1 LPYSQIRFTVIAIN
15 VILDIIY
22 YFKHLELRN
31 VEKLAGRN
39 TNIKTDKNPSIEKS
53 FEKLGQTSI
62 RNVLFKKLHSF
73 KNP

>member
-39 TNIKTDKNPSIEKS
+39 TNIKTDRNPSIEKS
-53 FEKLGQTSI
+53 FEKLAQTSI
-62 RNVLFKKLHSF
+62 RN
-73 KNP
+73 